1 MLTGVFPGKKY
12 AKITSGPLSLVKC
25 SGKNS
30 ACGLLQL
37 EYSYDSNEMYGE
49 NYGYRSGLNSSM
61 VLHLQNKIKK
71 IIDYIKLE
79 DNDLVIDI
87 GSNDSTTLQSYP
99 PNLILLGVDPT
110 GDKFKNFYPSHIS
123 LIVDFFSS
131 DLIIKKFNKKKAKII
146 TSFSMFYDLEDPMS
160 FMLDIFN
167 VLDDDGIWVFEQS
180 YMPLMLQTNSFDTV
194 CHEHL
199 EFYGLAQI
207 KWMAD
212 KIGFNI
218 LDVELNDINGGSFSI
233 IVSKSKKYSQ
243 NLESI
248 NKIIEYEKSF
258 YLDTLKPYEIFSL
271 SADKVKNDLLDFLNT
286 QNAAGKKIAALGAST
301 KGNVLLQFCNL
312 TEKDIFAIGE
322 VNPDKHGKYT
332 PGSWIPIIAEDEL
345 LSMKPDYLLVL
356 PWHFRKFFEK
366 NKKYT
371 GLNLV
376 FAFPKLEVVKL

>member
-87 GSNDSTTLQSYP
+87 GSNDSTALQSYP

-233 IVSKSKKYSQ
+233 IASKSKKYSQ

-322 VNPDKHGKYT
+322 VNPDKHGKFT

-356 PWHFRKFFEK
+356 PWHFRKFFEE